1 MTCLQT
7 LFSEQYLCTSKLFGV
22 QNHLSH
28 RIISLILSVPLNSFY
43 CFVVFFYMEVMHYV
57 HGLADGNATEAK
69 HICQERY
76 PNSALPD
83 SGTFSNIHGR
93 LSETGSS
100 HKGNS

>member
-1 MTCLQT
+1 
-7 LFSEQYLCTSKLFGV
+7 
-22 QNHLSH
+22 
-28 RIISLILSVPLNSFY
+28 
-43 CFVVFFYMEVMHYV
+43 MHYV